1 MYHNNPYDLK
11 LASILFGI
19 FVLTR
24 PPMDPSCA
32 SEGDRSKN
40 LCIMWLLADVLDAM
54 LIVHMS
60 VVDHGSMLLDDDKQA
75 IPFVLFFPIAS

>member
-1 MYHNNPYDLK
+1 
-11 LASILFGI
+11 
-19 FVLTR
+19 
-24 PPMDPSCA
+24 
-32 SEGDRSKN
+32 
-40 LCIMWLLADVLDAM
+40 LADVLGAM